1 MWWTLGGRA
10 AQITDKFGWK
20 GLQHVCHLHITFLSV
35 GDGDSIPDPTFKAD
49 KDLTNTSMSD
59 QMNFTSD

>member
-1 MWWTLGGRA
+1 MLSNN
-10 AQITDKFGWK
+10 DSCE
-20 GLQHVCHLHITFLSV
+20 HVCHLHITFLSV
-35 GDGDSIPDPTFKAD
+35 GDGDSISDPTFKAD